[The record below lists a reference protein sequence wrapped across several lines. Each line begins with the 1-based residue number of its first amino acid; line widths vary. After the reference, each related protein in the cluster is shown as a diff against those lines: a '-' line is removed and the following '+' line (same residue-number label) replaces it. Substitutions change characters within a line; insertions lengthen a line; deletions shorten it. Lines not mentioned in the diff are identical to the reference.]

1 MIVINAT
8 LESFRSLKDKT
19 LSLNFGTQEPTA
31 EQIQAI
37 ALNAQKYGYLVFSG
51 TQLTSEQLDAI
62 DKAKNDLYDSQK
74 TPSKRLRNVLYVWY
88 EQDSKGYKTFEDY
101 YLYHMERIIE
111 NVKNLISYLKSEMEN
126 ARFN

>member
-101 YLYHMERIIE
+101 DLYHMERIIE
-111 NVKNLISYLKSEMEN
+111 KVKSKLD
-126 ARFN
+126 